1 MEVTF
6 KKWQARLTVEKVQNI
21 KDGIAA
27 VASCRVANWG
37 KAQKIEDIL
46 KTYKEM
52 MSPILSSFVCPTPSI
67 IQLHMHD
74 KGNL

>member
-1 MEVTF
+1 MEVTL

-27 VASCRVANWG
+27 VASCRVENWG

-46 KTYKEM
+46 KNIQRNDVSNSFKFCIPHTFNYSATYAW
-52 MSPILSSFVCPTPSI
+52 
-67 IQLHMHD
+67 QR
-74 KGNL
+74 